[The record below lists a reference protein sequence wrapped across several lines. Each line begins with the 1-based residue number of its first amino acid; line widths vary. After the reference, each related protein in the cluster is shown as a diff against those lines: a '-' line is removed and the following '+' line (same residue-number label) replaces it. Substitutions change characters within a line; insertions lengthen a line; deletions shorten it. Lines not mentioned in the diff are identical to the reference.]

1 MVRLGGMDGLKE
13 IVDVRQV
20 PGEPKRR
27 WFFSDDIDLIVWLDD
42 SGEPVSFQLCYL
54 CYDKLLSEHGLTW
67 EPESGFVH
75 FVVDGGEQ
83 GGRFQY
89 KSTPILVADEHFDA
103 KRVTS
108 RFTRVSGQLPSVIVE
123 FVTER
128 LRQHADYVHRA

>member
-1 MVRLGGMDGLKE
+1 MDALRE

-27 WFFSDDIDLIVWLDD
+27 WFSSDDIDLIVWLDD
-42 SGEPVSFQLCYL
+42 SGAPVSFQL
-54 CYDKLLSEHGLTW
+54 CYDKLLSEHALTW

-75 FVVDGGEQ
+75 LAVDAGEQ

-89 KSTPILVADEHFDA
+89 KSTPILVAHEHFDA
-103 KRVTS
+103 NRVTS
-108 RFTRVSGQLPSVIVE
+108 RFTGVSGQLPSVIVE

-128 LRQHADYVHRA
+128 LRQHPDYVHRA